1 LEKILER
8 NKEKYFLLL
17 ANQGVKLPSDYDTKN
32 LKASPVNT
40 KISPNDI
47 SALTQHVIALQ
58 TQIKEMQGGTTTKKY
73 TLEDICPYP
82 FNRQLT
88 MFPFPKH
95 CEIPK
100 FDRYNGKTD
109 PIDHVREF
117 RNMSLEF
124 AHEDTYLMR
133 LFPRNLGG
141 QSMEWLS
148 KITPPIN
155 TFEELI
161 KKFISQYSYNIQHQI
176 MMLDLCKAKQKVG
189 EPFITFLQRW
199 RRLFARYSHPVPEK
213 ENIDIFIT

>member
-1 LEKILER
+1 
-8 NKEKYFLLL
+8 
-17 ANQGVKLPSDYDTKN
+17 
-32 LKASPVNT
+32 
-40 KISPNDI
+40 
-47 SALTQHVIALQ
+47 
-58 TQIKEMQGGTTTKKY
+58 MQGGTTTRKY
-73 TLEDICPYP
+73 ALEDIWPYP

-88 MFPFPKH
+88 MIPFPKH

-100 FDRYNGKTD
+100 FDRYNEKTD

-133 LFPRNLGG
+133 LFPPSLGG

-161 KKFISQYSYNIQHQI
+161 NKFIS
-176 MMLDLCKAKQKVG
+176 K
-189 EPFITFLQRW
+189 
-199 RRLFARYSHPVPEK
+199 
-213 ENIDIFIT
+213 